1 VARVVLARRACGLLD
16 LDRALIDAIDDA
28 FGMLAGD
35 PRAGHALRGP
45 LRRLWPL
52 RIGAYRVIYQLIDAD
67 QTARSRDPPSLDPLL
82 V

>member
-1 VARVVLARRACGLLD
+1 MARVVLARRACGLLD

-28 FGMLAGD
+28 LGMLARD
-35 PRAGHALRGP
+35 PRTGRAAQAVAPAHR
-45 LRRLWPL
+45 
-52 RIGAYRVIYQLIDAD
+52 AYRVIYQLIDAD

>member
-1 VARVVLARRACGLLD
+1 MARVVLARRACGLLD

-28 FGMLAGD
+28 LVLARD

-67 QTARSRDPPSLDPLL
+67 QTTRSRDPPSLDPLL